1 VNAFDQLVCS
11 GSLVFGGTLVVTNY
25 AGEFLLG
32 DSFPLFTAASF
43 AGTFNQ
49 LELPPL
55 GPELGWQFDA
65 GNGQLSV
72 VSTLSLAPTE
82 ISAARVGNTLQITWP
97 SSHIGW
103 RLEAQTNA
111 AGTGL
116 GAVWFDVPNA
126 NLTNEVALPIDLLN
140 GSVFFR
146 LVYP

>member
-1 VNAFDQLVCS
+1 
-11 GSLVFGGTLVVTNY
+11 
-25 AGEFLLG
+25 
-32 DSFPLFTAASF
+32 LFIAASF
-43 AGTFNQ
+43 AGAFNQ

-55 GPELGWQFDA
+55 GPELGWQFNA
-65 GNGQLSV
+65 ANGQLSV

-97 SSHIGW
+97 LSHTGW

-111 AGTGL
+111 VGSGL
-116 GAVWFDVPNA
+116 GAVWFDVPGA
-126 NLTNEVALPIDLLN
+126 NLTNEIVLPIDLAP